1 MLGVY
6 KEDAVYVA
14 IVEKL
19 RNTGDM
25 LNRTVLNTRW
35 DCMAEL
41 KA

>member
-1 MLGVY
+1 M
-6 KEDAVYVA
+6 KKDARDVA
-14 IVEKL
+14 NIEEL